1 MSRGVTIDVLCCFW
15 PASCSDLRLREN
27 FSPPNVVETGQAQKA
42 PPPHFHSDTVIFL
55 PQLLV
60 SLSQSSL
67 PLKTVVPLAW
77 QLKMPSLIGGFP
89 AAGVTHAP
97 GSHVC
102 TYQPDG
108 KISVSH
114 LNSPEEPRSLILNL
128 KYPVVTSHHVSWG
141 SAYLSTQS
149 LMAEWYRCD
158 TEGHMSD
165 LSYQRTSFMFTVT
178 SDVITIKLIISM
190 SFQCQRPRKN
200 ILYYSTDSCIQLL
213 LAQRSISFA
222 FIS

>member
-114 LNSPEEPRSLILNL
+114 LNGASGGASELNF
-128 KYPVVTSHHVSWG
+128 KFEVPCGHITSCFTRQC
-141 SAYLSTQS
+141 LTQ
-149 LMAEWYRCD
+149 
-158 TEGHMSD
+158 H
-165 LSYQRTSFMFTVT
+165 TVT
-178 SDVITIKLIISM
+178 DGWMIQVWHRGSHV
-190 SFQCQRPRKN
+190 RPQLPED
-200 ILYYSTDSCIQLL
+200 IFHVYSN
-213 LAQRSISFA
+213 
-222 FIS
+222 